1 MAGPLAA
8 ARVQRAKW
16 LRRTNEGIG
25 TTVLVLS
32 GMVAPTRIAAQPPHN
47 VIRPI
52 AEASRTECHD
62 PDRCRPLRMCGPVER
77 TLAVADRRKSP
88 RAGCPPVLAQARDR
102 WFAEDKVRHFF
113 TSYGVAA
120 LGYGSTRLVGFGHH
134 DAMKLSLAGAAV
146 AGIGKEVLDV
156 RRGGP
161 FSLRDLV
168 YDAAGI
174 AVAGAILHN
183 MR

>member
-1 MAGPLAA
+1 
-8 ARVQRAKW
+8 
-16 LRRTNEGIG
+16 
-25 TTVLVLS
+25 
-32 GMVAPTRIAAQPPHN
+32 
-47 VIRPI
+47 
-52 AEASRTECHD
+52 
-62 PDRCRPLRMCGPVER
+62 
-77 TLAVADRRKSP
+77 
-88 RAGCPPVLAQARDR
+88 
-102 WFAEDKVRHFF
+102 
-113 TSYGVAA
+113 
-120 LGYGSTRLVGFGHH
+120 
-134 DAMKLSLAGAAV
+134 MKLSLAGAAV